1 MKKFTPV
8 VAALS
13 LMFTLLAA
21 TPAAAACPTGWGS
34 TKETSDA
41 HPDAVMRN
49 ARAGEHACFDR
60 FVVVVRGDA
69 PGYDVRY
76 VDQFVPTA
84 RGDVVELRGKATL
97 EVVLLGTRAH
107 DSDGEPT
114 YQPDRRAEMVDVE
127 GFRTFRQVYW
137 GGTFE
142 GTTTMG
148 IGVRGRLPFRVHVV
162 PGPGDR
168 TRLVVDVAHTW

>member
-1 MKKFTPV
+1 MKKFTPLLTAV
-8 VAALS
+8 S

-21 TPAAAACPTGWGS
+21 APAAAGCPSGWGS
-34 TKETSDA
+34 MKETSDA
-41 HPDAVMRN
+41 HPDAIMRT

-60 FVVVVRGDA
+60 FVVVVRGGA

-76 VDQFVPTA
+76 VDEFVPTA
-84 RGDVVELRGKATL
+84 RGNVVKLRGRATL

-107 DSDGEPT
+107 DADGTPT
-114 YQPDRRAEMVDVE
+114 YQPERRAEMVDVE

-148 IGVRGRLPFRVHVV
+148 IGVRGRLPFRVNVV
-162 PGPGDR
+162 PGPGER
-168 TRLVVDVAHTW
+168 TRLVIDVAHSW

>member
-1 MKKFTPV
+1 MKKI
-8 VAALS
+8 VAMAAVLG

-21 TPAAAACPTGWGS
+21 GPAAAACPAGWGS
-34 TKETSDA
+34 MKETSDA

-60 FVVVVRGDA
+60 MVVVVRGSA
-69 PGYDVRY
+69 PGYQVRY
-76 VDQFVPTA
+76 VDSFVPTA
-84 RGDVVELRGKATL
+84 RGNEVELRGDATL

-107 DSDGEPT
+107 TSAGEPT
-114 YQPDRRAEMVDVE
+114 YQPDRRSEMVDVE

-142 GTTTMG
+142 GTTTFG
-148 IGVRGRLPFRVHVV
+148 IGTRARLPFRVQVV
-162 PGPGDR
+162 PGPGSR
-168 TRLVVDVAHTW
+168 TRLVIDVAHRW